1 LCCKTFGGLKATGD
15 LVVWSELGCNP
26 LWGFRSLVERGGCTE
41 YRGRGTV
48 GAATQSGGLQ
58 RPLGTWVLGRCL
70 VATRFWDSRALSQR
84 LVHWISGPTPVE
96 LFELQNLRGPQRH
109 WELGCLVG
117 AGLQTDLGILGAGP
131 RCSRYSFVQDTP
143 CSIYGRTPRRAT
155 DARLAE
161 CSEPDRREQT
171 TLGLR
176 AASMET

>member
-1 LCCKTFGGLKATGD
+1 MQPA
-15 LVVWSELGCNP
+15 LGIPEPC
-26 LWGFRSLVERGGCTE
+26 RRGGCTE
-41 YRGRGTV
+41 YRSRGTL
-48 GAATQSGGLQ
+48 GATTQSGGLQ
-58 RPLGTWVLGRCL
+58 RRLGTWVLGRGL

-84 LVHWISGPTPVE
+84 LVHWISGPTPVD
-96 LFELQNLRGPQRH
+96 LFVLQNLRGPQRH

-117 AGLQTDLGILGAGP
+117 AGLQPDLGILGAGP

-143 CSIYGRTPRRAT
+143 CSIYGRTPRLAT

-161 CSEPDRREQT
+161 CSEPDRQREQT